1 MINIEQNK
9 YCVYEHIR
17 KDTNQ
22 CFYVGKGTLKRAYN
36 QIRNK
41 HHNRIVKKCGSY
53 TRIIRD
59 GLTEQEAYDL
69 EREVISNYV
78 FNLGYGIDIIGYNN
92 VKNENGHLTNHTFGG
107 DGSFGLVHSDKWR
120 KHHSERMMGENNPAY
135 NVNYWET
142 FSEEKAN
149 DIKS

>member
-41 HHNRIVKKCGSY
+41 HHNRIVKNV
-53 TRIIRD
+53 
-59 GLTEQEAYDL
+59 DL
-69 EREVISNYV
+69 ILE
-78 FNLGYGIDIIGYNN
+78 
-92 VKNENGHLTNHTFGG
+92 
-107 DGSFGLVHSDKWR
+107 
-120 KHHSERMMGENNPAY
+120 
-135 NVNYWET
+135 
-142 FSEEKAN
+142 
-149 DIKS
+149 

>member
-41 HHNRIVKKCGSY
+41 HHNRIVKKMWILY
-53 TRIIRD
+53 
-59 GLTEQEAYDL
+59 
-69 EREVISNYV
+69 
-78 FNLGYGIDIIGYNN
+78 
-92 VKNENGHLTNHTFGG
+92 
-107 DGSFGLVHSDKWR
+107 
-120 KHHSERMMGENNPAY
+120 
-135 NVNYWET
+135 
-142 FSEEKAN
+142 
-149 DIKS
+149 

>member
-41 HHNRIVKKCGSY
+41 HHNRIVKKCGSVRNDEDKESVPY
-53 TRIIRD
+53 RNWS
-59 GLTEQEAYDL
+59 G
-69 EREVISNYV
+69 ISDCKV
-78 FNLGYGIDIIGYNN
+78 C
-92 VKNENGHLTNHTFGG
+92 NG
-107 DGSFGLVHSDKWR
+107 
-120 KHHSERMMGENNPAY
+120 
-135 NVNYWET
+135 
-142 FSEEKAN
+142 
-149 DIKS
+149 